1 VLKFSCGILEI
12 FALLGPFA
20 GIAQFVKLKIY
31 FQNGS

>member
-1 VLKFSCGILEI
+1 LEI